1 MDSTTKGRAGALV
14 QWLMLPDLKIG
25 DRGFKPHSGFQISK
39 KQNVS
44 SPFTR
49 KDTI

>member
-1 MDSTTKGRAGALV
+1 MDSTAKGRVGALV
-14 QWLMLPDLKIG
+14 QWLMLPAWKIG
-25 DRGFKPHSGFQISK
+25 DRGFKPHSDLKISK
-39 KQNVS
+39 KHNVS